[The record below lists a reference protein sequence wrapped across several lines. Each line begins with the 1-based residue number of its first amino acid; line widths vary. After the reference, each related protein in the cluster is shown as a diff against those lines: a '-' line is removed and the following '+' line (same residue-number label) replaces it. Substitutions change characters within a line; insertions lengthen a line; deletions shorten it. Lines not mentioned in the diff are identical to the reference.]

1 MLKRIIVQG
10 LQKKGFRF
18 YLFDNNWTEFKKLIN
33 EIDKAYDE
41 TGKPRGSSAR
51 RVTGQTNKFSI
62 LGDGITTEYANIRG
76 SVKWH
81 YSLMKEYER
90 LPDVKSA
97 LITCLS
103 GPRLL

>member
-1 MLKRIIVQG
+1 LLKRIIVQG

-51 RVTGQTNKFSI
+51 RVTGQTNKPHRQDIINFQY
-62 LGDGITTEYANIRG
+62 LGTELLLNTQTYEVVSNGII
-76 SVKWH
+76 V
-81 YSLMKEYER
+81 L
-90 LPDVKSA
+90 
-97 LITCLS
+97 
-103 GPRLL
+103 